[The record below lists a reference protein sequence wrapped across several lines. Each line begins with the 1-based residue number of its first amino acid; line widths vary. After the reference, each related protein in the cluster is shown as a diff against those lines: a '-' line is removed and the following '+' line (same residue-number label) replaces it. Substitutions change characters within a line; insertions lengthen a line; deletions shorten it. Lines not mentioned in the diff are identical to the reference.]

1 MPQKTAVVVVS
12 HYNAWPTDQL
22 VALLD
27 QMRTVPAGYPFTVR
41 VVVNQAEDK
50 LLELPERHASV
61 AVAHRANTGYNIGA
75 WEHGWR
81 QEPRAD
87 YYLFLQEESILVRPN
102 WLKAFIDQVNR
113 PGVGVVGEIIGFY
126 NTTWDDINE
135 TAARYQTDPNTI
147 GFREYMTRQGIQ
159 YGELADHLQ
168 SLVLCLKRETLEA
181 IGGFRIGISK
191 YEAIACEIGISKSVQ
206 AVGLAI
212 RQVSLRPFTYIQ
224 HPQWEEDR
232 LYANRP
238 GWMLR
243 RIISHYLFLARFQ
256 RFRRER
262 ARRRRGGI
270 PANPALATPPAVAA
284 TTAHE
289 SER

>member
-1 MPQKTAVVVVS
+1 MATQKSAVVVVS

-27 QMRTVPAGYPFTVR
+27 QMNAVPAGHPFTVR

-50 LLELPERHASV
+50 RLVLPERHAHV
-61 AVAHRANTGYNIGA
+61 AIFHRENTGYNIGA

-87 YYLFLQEESILVRPN
+87 YYLFLQEECVIVRPN
-102 WLKAFIDQVNR
+102 WLRAFLRKVDR

-126 NTTWDDINE
+126 NTTWEDINE
-135 TAARYQTDPNTI
+135 TAAKWKSDPNTL
-147 GFREYMTRQGIQ
+147 GYRAYMTSQGIR

-168 SLVLCLKRETLEA
+168 SLVLCLRRETLEA

-206 AVGLAI
+206 ALGLRI
-212 RQVSLRPFTYIQ
+212 SQLGIRPFRYIN

-232 LYANRP
+232 QFAARP
-238 GWMLR
+238 GWVLR
-243 RIISHYLFLARFQ
+243 RIASLYFLAKFQ
-256 RFRRER
+256 RDRR
-262 ARRRRGGI
+262 ARARLKAGI
-270 PANPALATPPAVAA
+270 PA
-284 TTAHE
+284 E
-289 SER
+289 SAPDAG